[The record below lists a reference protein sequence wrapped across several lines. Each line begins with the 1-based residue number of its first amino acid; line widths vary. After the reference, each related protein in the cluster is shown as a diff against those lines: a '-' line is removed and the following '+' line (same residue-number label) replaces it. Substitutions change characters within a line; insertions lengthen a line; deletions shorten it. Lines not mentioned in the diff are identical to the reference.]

1 VPFWREIW
9 PEPIVDSLG
18 LVSLDAS
25 GDGFIACVG
34 LDHLGS
40 LTQRERRL
48 LARVGT
54 HVGAGDRLRRGK
66 PGRLLDEAEA
76 VLSPSGKVLHAVER
90 AKNRIDSLREGR
102 ERREEARKMQHDPE
116 KALEIWRGLVAG
128 RWSLVDHFD
137 TDGKRFLLAVK
148 NTPGVEGRADLTSR
162 ERRVTALA
170 AMGHR
175 DKEIAYILGLSVAS
189 VTAAIHRAR
198 GKLGVRTRAELAAVW
213 RRGGEA

>member
-1 VPFWREIW
+1 
-9 PEPIVDSLG
+9 
-18 LVSLDAS
+18 
-25 GDGFIACVG
+25 
-34 LDHLGS
+34 
-40 LTQRERRL
+40 
-48 LARVGT
+48 
-54 HVGAGDRLRRGK
+54 
-66 PGRLLDEAEA
+66 
-76 VLSPSGKVLHAVER
+76 
-90 AKNRIDSLREGR
+90 
-102 ERREEARKMQHDPE
+102 MQHDPE